1 MKATLPSNRGH
12 EHFQLDFGEPER
24 LAGEVGLLSMLD
36 IRVPEWGD
44 VGPLPCR
51 ITVPGL
57 WLRVRALIEL
67 HTAIV
72 TWLAQPMETLATT
85 ALDRCFELAGSRGQS
100 LRLQFQNRKGGV
112 PGHQD
117 LSVALVAAFRT
128 EVGFTTDPSCLNQFA
143 AELDVAV
150 DDYR

>member
-12 EHFQLDFGEPER
+12 EHFQLNFGASKR
-24 LAGEVGLLSMLD
+24 LAGEVTLLSTLD

-44 VGPLPCR
+44 AGPLPCQ

-57 WLRVRALIEL
+57 WLRVRGLIEL

-72 TWLAQPMETLATT
+72 TWLAQPLETMAITP
-85 ALDRCFELAGSRGQS
+85 LDRGFELAGHRGQS
-100 LRLQFQNRKGGV
+100 LRLQFQDRKGGV

-128 EVGFTTDPSCLNQFA
+128 EVGFTTDPSCLDQFA

>member
-1 MKATLPSNRGH
+1 MGGRRAAS
-12 EHFQLDFGEPER
+12 
-24 LAGEVGLLSMLD
+24 
-36 IRVPEWGD
+36 VPD
-44 VGPLPCR
+44 QSS
-51 ITVPGL
+51 GL
-57 WLRVRALIEL
+57 WLRVGALIEL

-72 TWLAQPMETLATT
+72 TWLAQPLESLAIK
-85 ALDRCFELAGSRGQS
+85 ALDRGFELAGMHGQS
-100 LRLQFQNRKGGV
+100 LHLQFQNRQGGM
-112 PGHQD
+112 PGHQG

>member
-1 MKATLPSNRGH
+1 MRATLSSNRGH
-12 EHFQLDFGEPER
+12 DHFQLDFGEPTR
-24 LAGEVGLLSMLD
+24 LAGDVGLLSALD

-44 VGPLPCR
+44 AGPLPCQSK
-51 ITVPGL
+51 VPGL
-57 WLRVRALIEL
+57 WLRVGALIEL

-72 TWLAQPMETLATT
+72 TWLAQPLETLATT
-85 ALDRCFELAGSRGQS
+85 ALVRGFELAGKRGQS
-100 LRLQFQNRKGGV
+100 LRLQFQDRKGGV
-112 PGHQD
+112 PGHQG

-128 EVGFTTDPSCLNQFA
+128 EVGFTTDPNCLDQFA